1 MVAKHVSDDSSR
13 ADGAI
18 DPWLGLAIFDPRFLS
33 SFPQAFNCG
42 LLSVQHFPA
51 LISHEVNIELVYIND
66 AVHAVPPH
74 PVKACADLQ
83 ASNMQYA
90 TYRTTLTPLQEAGNS
105 ELLGNRSCDLASDD
119 YTRPCRGSLFVQ
131 FSSLVNETHTS
142 SRRFNFKR
150 ALTEEGGIV
159 GYVQFFAFFLTLWR

>member
-18 DPWLGLAIFDPRFLS
+18 DPWLGLAIFDPHFLS
-33 SFPQAFNCG
+33 SIPQAFKCG

-74 PVKACADLQ
+74 PVKACADFQ
-83 ASNMQYA
+83 ASNLQYA

-105 ELLGNRSCDLASDD
+105 EFWEIAVAIRLRTITPDRVVAASL
-119 YTRPCRGSLFVQ
+119 C
-131 FSSLVNETHTS
+131 SSPVL
-142 SRRFNFKR
+142 
-150 ALTEEGGIV
+150 
-159 GYVQFFAFFLTLWR
+159 